1 MSHHTNVDAMSNKVR
16 QIIKELESVDTSIGG
31 CDLSSSFSD
40 DSDRYDDKL
49 SCVSDISSVAS
60 FELTPLKSKNS
71 SYISKDSQKQYSKK
85 NRSIPRQSRI
95 PVPLKGKRAEK
106 SKNSSGFK
114 LAKPI
119 RNPSPPPVE
128 VPMNFLAP
136 DLSDYSSAC
145 ICIFEG
151 TDFPRSRNGER
162 STYVVVQLHP
172 ELPPV
177 RSPISFNKTTNAVY
191 NGGFNLNVIGINF
204 SSVVPVVEVFD
215 FISEDQNEL
224 LGMAFLQLHMA
235 RKANDYCVVLQDE
248 WIDIFTVNTRVR
260 CGKIKLSL
268 IFHNETDISQFV
280 NRSEMIPKQLAPKPK
295 KKEIEE
301 PEKPVL
307 ESMAVQASVEPQIVN
322 NSMMDNIGD
331 LNISF
336 NMNNNNNNLNRSLSS
351 IKQIKFGQ
359 FDSPEP
365 EKVRVNPFHFGP
377 VRRAPIIIPNHEDE
391 NENDDYQIPEKQQI
405 RMPDKPNIPVPEKKK
420 EKVFVDEN
428 DLSSLSDLFSNSSSS
443 VSTAQ
448 DDNNISVSSISK
460 NIKSKE
466 KKARV
471 PLQPQINSYVPNP
484 PVDASKASD
493 IEKRKSRFI
502 KYSDYCWDNK

>member
-1 MSHHTNVDAMSNKVR
+1 MSHRANVDVMQDRVK
-16 QIIKELESVDTSIGG
+16 QIIKELESVDTSMCG

-40 DSDRYDDKL
+40 DSDRFDDKL
-49 SCVSDISSVAS
+49 SYVSDISSVAS

-71 SYISKDSQKQYSKK
+71 SYISKDSQKKYSKK
-85 NRSIPRQSRI
+85 TNRSNTRQSRI
-95 PVPLKGKRAEK
+95 PVPLKTKRSEK
-106 SKNSSGFK
+106 IKNSSSGFK
-114 LAKPI
+114 LAKPVI
-119 RNPSPPPVE
+119 CPSPPPTE

-136 DLSDYSSAC
+136 DLSDYSNAC

-177 RSPISFNKTTNAVY
+177 RSPICFNRTTNAVY

-215 FISEDQNEL
+215 FISEEQNEL

-235 RKANDYCVVLQDE
+235 RKVDDYCVVLQDE
-248 WIDIFTVNTRVR
+248 WVDIFTVNTRVR

-280 NRSEMIPKQLAPKPK
+280 HRNEMIPKQPAPKPIK
-295 KKEIEE
+295 KVEE
-301 PEKPVL
+301 DTEKPVL
-307 ESMAVQASVEPQIVN
+307 ESMAVQANVEPKIEN

-336 NMNNNNNNLNRSLSS
+336 NLKNNNSENLNRSLNC
-351 IKQIKFGQ
+351 IKQIRFNQ
-359 FDSPEP
+359 FESPEP

-377 VRRAPIIIPNHEDE
+377 VRRAPIIIPVHEEDE
-391 NENDDYQIPEKQQI
+391 LDQVPEKAKVFIAPQ
-405 RMPDKPNIPVPEKKK
+405 KKK

-428 DLSSLSDLFSNSSSS
+428 DLSDLSDLFSNSSSS
-443 VSTAQ
+443 VSANHD
-448 DDNNISVSSISK
+448 DDNVSNSSISK
-460 NIKSKE
+460 NIRSKD
-466 KKARV
+466 KKVRV
-471 PLQPQINSYVPNP
+471 PLRPQTNINVSNTINEP
-484 PVDASKASD
+484 PKVNDG
-493 IEKRKSRFI
+493 EKKKNRFI
-502 KYSDYCWDNK
+502 KYSDYCWDTK